1 MSTLQLYNQKNK
13 TDLENTGTMKFTV
26 AAIVLSQIC
35 DANSD
40 FQNHSSLEHHCI
52 FLRCDISKDFQRTH
66 CTFYFNIN
74 ITHYGLIVNGFIMS
88 VTASKSFTAFTV
100 S

>member
-1 MSTLQLYNQKNK
+1 
-13 TDLENTGTMKFTV
+13 MKFTV